1 MKFSKLTKYV
11 FSWSKTTLSD
21 ILNTKASKSSGR
33 GPRVDY
39 GLETRQAKIPLRTHV
54 NFPDY
59 RTQTMTFL
67 VSMVQGKSIF
77 LKQNFFSLN
86 GI

>member
-21 ILNTKASKSSGR
+21 IINTKTSKSSGR

-39 GLETRQAKIPLRTHV
+39 GLETRQAKRPLRTHV

-59 RTQTMTFL
+59 RTQTMIFL
-67 VSMVQGKSIF
+67 VSMVQGKSHYLKKKIF
-77 LKQNFFSLN
+77 FH
-86 GI
+86 